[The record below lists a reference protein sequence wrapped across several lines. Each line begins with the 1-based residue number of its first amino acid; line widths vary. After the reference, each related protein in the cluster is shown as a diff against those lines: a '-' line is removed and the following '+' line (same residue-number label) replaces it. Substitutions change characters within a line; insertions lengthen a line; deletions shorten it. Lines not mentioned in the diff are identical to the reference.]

1 MAMIGGACR
10 FFVVIVVV
18 IGVRMEM
25 PAADDR
31 QQLRLVAACRRFDM
45 LMMPTAADERVHE
58 QRGGGEVGDESTHA
72 EVANGA
78 SIKREAYRI
87 HRTNAGPR

>member
-1 MAMIGGACR
+1 M
-10 FFVVIVVV
+10 VVAV

-31 QQLRLVAACRRFDM
+31 QDLRLVAACRGFEM
-45 LMMPTAADERVHE
+45 LMMPATTDERVYE
-58 QRGGGEVGDESTHA
+58 QRNGGEVGDESTHA

-87 HRTNAGPR
+87 HRTDVGPR